1 MVSLFKFWVK
11 IQIFKLYSKTTF
23 MYHIA
28 YDINVKPMVFDYNI
42 LYAVALQYNTCVTIM
57 RNV

>member
-1 MVSLFKFWVK
+1 
-11 IQIFKLYSKTTF
+11 

-28 YDINVKPMVFDYNI
+28 YDISVKPMVFYDNI
-42 LYAVALQYNTCVTIM
+42 LYAVALQHNTCVTIM